1 MTVWDYRARK
11 EVMSV
16 KQCED
21 YISDLICD
29 DDQRYLVASSGEGTI
44 TSFSLRSRTV
54 HTQVSRGERAVPG
67 GWGRGN
73 WTGVIAAGY
82 R

>member
-1 MTVWDYRARK
+1 
-11 EVMSV
+11 MSV

-54 HTQVSRGERAVPG
+54 HTQVSRGERAKG
-67 GWGRGN
+67 GTGRMGKRELD
-73 WTGVIAAGY
+73 WCDCIGISITFC
-82 R
+82 